1 MEFFLEEIKIL
12 IVEDERDLTEAIAEL
27 LEDSFENISVTIA
40 YDGEEGLNASRS
52 NKYDMILSDHRM
64 PKMTGAQ
71 FISSTKEDPANPNQE
86 TPVLFLSG
94 YVLEIKSNIQQYE
107 NVIYLEKPYRE
118 ESLLRNIRM
127 LIGKK

>member
-1 MEFFLEEIKIL
+1 LEAVKVL

-27 LEDSFENISVTIA
+27 IEDSFEKVSITIA
-40 YDGEEGLNASRS
+40 FDGEEGLNASRS
-52 NKYDMILSDHRM
+52 EKFDIILSDHRM

-71 FISSTKEDPANPNQE
+71 FITSTKEDPANPNQK

-94 YVLEIKSNIQQYE
+94 YILEIKNNIQKYE

-127 LIGKK
+127 LIAK